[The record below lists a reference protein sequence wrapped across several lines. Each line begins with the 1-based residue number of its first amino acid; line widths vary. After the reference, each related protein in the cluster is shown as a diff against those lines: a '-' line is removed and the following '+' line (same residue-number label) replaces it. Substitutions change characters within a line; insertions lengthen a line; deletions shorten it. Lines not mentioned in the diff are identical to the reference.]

1 MVNDIINGIAIKID
15 SLFDDNAV
23 IYTEGVE
30 QDFQEPCF
38 YVKLLR
44 ASQKQVLNN
53 RYYLEH
59 SFDVHYFPGTADKNA
74 EMHDT
79 ALKLAGLEYI
89 TSSGSLIRGTKMRY
103 EIVDGVLHYFVQYNY
118 FAYLTKEEVERMQSI
133 SVHNGIGG

>member
-44 ASQKQVLNN
+44 AGHKQVFNN
-53 RYYLEH
+53 RYYMEH
-59 SFDVHYFPGTADKNA
+59 SFDVHYFPGSAVKN
-74 EMHDT
+74 EEIHDI
-79 ALKLAGLEYI
+79 ASKLIGLEYI
-89 TSSGSLIRGTKMRY
+89 TSGGSLKRGTKMSY

-118 FAYLTKEEVERMQSI
+118 FAYLTKEEVEKMQSI
-133 SVHNGIGG
+133 SVYNGIGG

>member
-1 MVNDIINGIAIKID
+1 MVNDIINGIVIKID
-15 SLFDDNAV
+15 SLFGDDAV

-59 SFDVHYFPGTADKNA
+59 SFDVHYFHGTADKNA
-74 EMHDT
+74 EMHDV
-79 ALKLAGLEYI
+79 ASKLIGLEYI
-89 TSSGSLIRGTKMRY
+89 ISGVSLKRGTKMSY
-103 EIVDGVLHYFVQYNY
+103 EIVDGVLHYYVQYNHY
-118 FAYLTKEEVERMQSI
+118 AYLTKEEVEKMQSI